1 MAAGHP
7 RCCRLTPEGLFFF
20 FLVATASREGTDELF
35 CAARVALSVYD
46 IPPVE
51 SNNSSVLPRAFL
63 VSVGEEDDWQ
73 GTVEGLAAGEKLVGE
88 K

>member
-1 MAAGHP
+1 M
-7 RCCRLTPEGLFFF
+7 L
-20 FLVATASREGTDELF
+20 

-46 IPPVE
+46 IAPVE
-51 SNNSSVLPRAFL
+51 SNNSSILPRAFL
-63 VSVGEEDDWQ
+63 VSVGEKDDWQ